1 MAGLSAS
8 SVAPAS
14 SLCEPGIG
22 QLLVIIARLRWSLF
36 VNSMRTIRGRLEA
49 VSRLFAAITMS
60 TLAFGGAF
68 ALGILSYLAIDKGK
82 FIYLAVLLWAV
93 FAFWQLYPI
102 IGSAFSAPFEFGNL
116 LRFPISFSS
125 YYVLNLAFGLLDP
138 VSLVCLFW
146 LVGMFVGIAVA
157 SPMLIPWAFV
167 ILALYGALN
176 VFLSRAVYVWL
187 ERWLA
192 QRRTR
197 EVLGVVFLFVMIG
210 MQLVGPIATRWHK
223 HSLPVMARLAALG
236 MVADVLPP
244 GLAKRAIA
252 DASHAAPGYA
262 LLSIAALG
270 VYSLGLAALLG
281 TRLHAQFIGENVSE
295 TLAPVPVAEIGTVRA
310 AWELPFLSAPVAAI
324 FEKEIRYLVR
334 SAPMIFTFVM
344 PLFVLVIFRF
354 APQRGNGG
362 ASFLVKAPDWA
373 FPIGAAYAML
383 ILTNIVYNCF
393 GADGGGLQ
401 LYVTAPV
408 RLRDVFLAKNLAHSA
423 VLALAIAGVLVATIA
438 LYRPPSL
445 AITFGTAVA
454 ILFALPLNLA
464 IGNLMSV
471 YSPKK
476 YDFSAFNRQR
486 ATGATALVSM
496 GVEVVIVAI
505 AIGVFFLARFLH
517 RVWLAGFMFLPLAAI
532 SIFAYWL
539 ILKMAERRALERRE
553 ILIAEICRA

>member
-1 MAGLSAS
+1 MAGLSAAPVASVS
-8 SVAPAS
+8 SPRG
-14 SLCEPGIG
+14 PGIG
-22 QLLVIIARLRWSLF
+22 HLLVIIARLRWSLF

-49 VSRLFAAITMS
+49 VSRLFAAITMC

-68 ALGILSYLAIDKGK
+68 AFGILSYLAIHKEK
-82 FIYLAVLLWAV
+82 FIYLALLLWAV

-116 LRFPISFSS
+116 LRFPISFPS
-125 YYVLNLAFGLLDP
+125 YFVLNLAFGVLDP

-223 HSLPVMARLAALG
+223 HPSPVVARLAALS

-252 DASHAAPGYA
+252 DAGHAAPGYA
-262 LLSIAALG
+262 LLSIVALG
-270 VYSLGLAALLG
+270 VYSLGIAALLG

-310 AWELPFLSAPVAAI
+310 AWELPFLSAPIAAI

-354 APQRGNGG
+354 APQSGRGG

-454 ILFALPLNLA
+454 IVFALPLNLA

-505 AIGVFFLARFLH
+505 AIGIFFLARFLH

-532 SIFAYWL
+532 SIFVYWL
-539 ILKMAERRALERRE
+539 ILKLAERRALERRE

>member
-1 MAGLSAS
+1 M
-8 SVAPAS
+8 
-14 SLCEPGIG
+14 
-22 QLLVIIARLRWSLF
+22 
-36 VNSMRTIRGRLEA
+36 
-49 VSRLFAAITMS
+49 
-60 TLAFGGAF
+60 
-68 ALGILSYLAIDKGK
+68 
-82 FIYLAVLLWAV
+82 
-93 FAFWQLYPI
+93 
-102 IGSAFSAPFEFGNL
+102 
-116 LRFPISFSS
+116 
-125 YYVLNLAFGLLDP
+125 
-138 VSLVCLFW
+138 
-146 LVGMFVGIAVA
+146 
-157 SPMLIPWAFV
+157 
-167 ILALYGALN
+167 
-176 VFLSRAVYVWL
+176 
-187 ERWLA
+187 
-192 QRRTR
+192 
-197 EVLGVVFLFVMIG
+197 
-210 MQLVGPIATRWHK
+210 
-223 HSLPVMARLAALG
+223 
-236 MVADVLPP
+236 
-244 GLAKRAIA
+244 
-252 DASHAAPGYA
+252 PGYA
-262 LLSIAALG
+262 LLSVAALG

-423 VLALAIAGVLVATIA
+423 ILALAIAGVLVATIA